1 MKNLYLGYLLN
12 VPGIFIMSIMLLFS
26 PVLHAQEAKLNL
38 KIKFNIVK
46 GKLDNSL
53 ISITRDGQPY
63 KVIDPSKGKYKLD
76 LEMGSNF
83 VFTFTKPGYVTKAV
97 IVDTHIPK
105 GREAEYFN
113 EFGAD
118 VTLEPQP
125 EDKIITYSQ
134 PVGKI
139 KYSNVSGDF
148 DFDNDYTATAKE
160 QADKDKERAVPK
172 PKEPTPNPKPVA
184 VVKEAPALPPSK
196 PIPVA
201 VKQPEYKS
209 EPEKIK
215 REPPKPDLPSKPVI
229 KDKEERIIQKDRLKI
244 TLVTIKID
252 GVEYIYKKEEYSW
265 GGIYFYKNE
274 KNITESA
281 FSKDTE

>member
-1 MKNLYLGYLLN
+1 MKNLYQAYRRS
-12 VPGIFIMSIMLLFS
+12 VPGIFIMSIMLLSS
-26 PVLHAQEAKLNL
+26 PVLHAQEAKLNF

-46 GKLDNSL
+46 GKLDNAL

-63 KVIDPSKGKYKLD
+63 RVIDPNKGKYILD
-76 LEMGSNF
+76 LEMGSDF
-83 VFTFTKPGYVTKAV
+83 VFTFTKMGYISKSV

-105 GREAEYFN
+105 GREEEYFN
-113 EFGAD
+113 EFIAD

-134 PVGKI
+134 PVGKV
-139 KYSNVSGDF
+139 KYSNSVGDF

-160 QADKDKERAVPK
+160 QQEKDKERAVPK
-172 PKEPTPNPKPVA
+172 PKDPTPNPRPVTVA
-184 VVKEAPALPPSK
+184 KEAPALPPSK
-196 PIPVA
+196 PIAVA

-215 REPPKPDLPSKPVI
+215 RDPPLPDPPSKPVV

-244 TLVTIKID
+244 TLVTVKID
-252 GVEYIYKKEEYSW
+252 GVEFNYKKEEYSW
-265 GGIYFYKNE
+265 GGTYFYKNE
-274 KNITESA
+274 RNITESA
-281 FSKDTE
+281 FFKETE